1 MYYGF
6 ILTHSMYPIDKKLE
20 LKDCCFDNPRTSQEI
35 KAVAQILK
43 KRILLEMQLFQKHMN
58 NLVKKL

>member
-6 ILTHSMYPIDKKLE
+6 ILTHCMYPMDKKLE

-43 KRILLEMQLFQKHMN
+43 KANFI
-58 NLVKKL
+58 

>member
-43 KRILLEMQLFQKHMN
+43 KENLLIKITSWIHI
-58 NLVKKL
+58 KRD